1 MSLDTPPVE
10 TCPHC
15 LKAVELCVCAPIEP
29 IANRIFVL
37 MLQHPQEQDRDL
49 GTARL
54 AFLHFKNAAFKVGL
68 SWPNLSKALGRPV
81 ADPKR
86 WGVLYLGPA
95 VLPPDALD
103 RDIVVLDRK
112 GALDPAQ
119 DKALDELDGV
129 VLLDGTWSQAKA
141 LWWRNAW
148 LLKLRRIVL
157 NPKAPSR
164 YGKLRKEPRRESV
177 STLEATAILMSRLEA
192 RPDLQAR
199 MVACFDALLQRYR
212 DSRKQTPIA
221 PKSDRRK

>member
-1 MSLDTPPVE
+1 MSLEILPAE
-10 TCPHC
+10 TCPRC
-15 LKAVELCVCAPIEP
+15 LKAVELCVCATIEP
-29 IANRIFVL
+29 IANRVFVL

-81 ADPKR
+81 SDPKR

-95 VLPPDALD
+95 VLPPEAAGH
-103 RDIVVLDRK
+103 DILVLDRK

-119 DKALDELDGV
+119 DKALAELEGI

-148 LLKLRRIVL
+148 LLKLRRVVL
-157 NPKAPSR
+157 DPKVPSR

-192 RPDLQAR
+192 RPDLQPR
-199 MVACFDALLQRYR
+199 MIACFEALLQRYR
-212 DSRKQTPIA
+212 DSKKKPPVA
-221 PKSDRRK
+221 G

>member
-1 MSLDTPPVE
+1 MSLEILPAE
-10 TCPHC
+10 TCPRC
-15 LKAVELCVCAPIEP
+15 LKAVELCVCATIEP
-29 IANRIFVL
+29 IANRVFVL

-81 ADPKR
+81 SDPKR

-95 VLPPDALD
+95 VLPAEAAGH
-103 RDIVVLDRK
+103 DILVLDRK

-119 DKALDELDGV
+119 DKALAELEGI

-148 LLKLRRIVL
+148 LLKLRRVVL
-157 NPKAPSR
+157 DPKVPSR

-177 STLEATAILMSRLEA
+177 STLEATVILMSRLEA
-192 RPDLQAR
+192 RPDLQPR
-199 MVACFDALLQRYR
+199 MIACFEALLQHYR
-212 DSRKQTPIA
+212 DSKKKQPVA
-221 PKSDRRK
+221 R

>member
-1 MSLDTPPVE
+1 MSQETPPIE
-10 TCPHC
+10 TCQHC
-15 LKAVELCVCAPIEP
+15 LKPLGLCVCAAIEP
-29 IANRIFVL
+29 IANRVFVL

-68 SWPNLSKALGRPV
+68 SWPNLSKAVGRPV
-81 ADPKR
+81 PDPKR

-95 VLPPDALD
+95 VLPPDARG

-112 GALDPAQ
+112 GAMDPALDQ
-119 DKALDELDGV
+119 ALDGLDGI

-157 NPKAPSR
+157 DPKAPSR

-177 STLEATAILMSRLEA
+177 STLEATAILMSRIEG
-192 RPDLQAR
+192 RPDLQTR
-199 MVACFDALLQRYR
+199 MIACFDGLLQRYR
-212 DSRKQTPIA
+212 DSKKKPA
-221 PKSDRRK
+221 VV

>member
-1 MSLDTPPVE
+1 
-10 TCPHC
+10 
-15 LKAVELCVCAPIEP
+15 LKALELCVCAAIEP
-29 IANRIFVL
+29 ITNRVFVL

-54 AFLHFKNAAFKVGL
+54 AFLHFRNAAFKVGL
-68 SWPNLSKALGRPV
+68 SWPNLAKALGRPV
-81 ADPKR
+81 PDPKR

-95 VLPPDALD
+95 VLPPEADG

-112 GALDPAQ
+112 GAMDPAQ
-119 DKALDELDGV
+119 DKALAELDGI

-157 NPKAPSR
+157 APKAPSR

-177 STLEATAILMSRLEA
+177 STIEATALVMSRLEA
-192 RPDLQAR
+192 RPDLQKA
-199 MVACFDALLQRYR
+199 MIACFDGLLQRYR
-212 DSRKQTPIA
+212 DGRKKQLA
-221 PKSDRRK
+221 P

>member
-1 MSLDTPPVE
+1 M
-10 TCPHC
+10 
-15 LKAVELCVCAPIEP
+15 
-29 IANRIFVL
+29 
-37 MLQHPQEQDRDL
+37 
-49 GTARL
+49 
-54 AFLHFKNAAFKVGL
+54 
-68 SWPNLSKALGRPV
+68 
-81 ADPKR
+81 
-86 WGVLYLGPA
+86 LYLGPA

>member
-1 MSLDTPPVE
+1 MSLETLPTP
-10 TCPHC
+10 TCPRC
-15 LKAVELCVCAPIEP
+15 LKAPELCVCTAIEP
-29 IANRIFVL
+29 FANRIFVL

-68 SWPNLSKALGRPV
+68 SWPNLAKALGRPV

-95 VLPPDALD
+95 VLPPEAQG

-112 GALDPAQ
+112 GALDPDQ
-119 DKALDELDGV
+119 DKALAELDGI

-192 RPDLQAR
+192 RPDLQIR
-199 MVACFDALLQRYR
+199 MVAAFDALLQRYR
-212 DSRKQTPIA
+212 DSKKKLPPA
-221 PKSDRRK
+221 

>member
-1 MSLDTPPVE
+1 MNPETPLLE
-10 TCPHC
+10 ACQHC
-15 LKAVELCVCAPIEP
+15 LKAMPLCVCAAIEP
-29 IANRIFVL
+29 IANRVFVL

-68 SWPNLSKALGRPV
+68 SWPNLAKALGRPV
-81 ADPKR
+81 GDPKR
-86 WGVLYLGPA
+86 WGVHYLGPA
-95 VLPPDALD
+95 ILPPEALG

-112 GALDPAQ
+112 GALDPDQ
-119 DKALDELDGV
+119 DKALGELEGI

-148 LLKLRRIVL
+148 LLKLRRVVL

-177 STLEATAILMSRLEA
+177 STLEATAIVMSRLEA
-192 RPDLQAR
+192 QPGLQTR
-199 MVACFDALLQRYR
+199 MVACFDTLLQRYR
-212 DSRKQTPIA
+212 DSKKPPVA
-221 PKSDRRK
+221 

>member
-1 MSLDTPPVE
+1 V
-10 TCPHC
+10 
-15 LKAVELCVCAPIEP
+15 
-29 IANRIFVL
+29 FVL

-68 SWPNLSKALGRPV
+68 SWPNLAKALGRPV
-81 ADPKR
+81 GDPKR

-95 VLPPDALD
+95 ILPPEALG

-112 GALDPAQ
+112 GALDPDQ
-119 DKALDELDGV
+119 DKALGELEGI

-148 LLKLRRIVL
+148 LLKLRRVVL

-177 STLEATAILMSRLEA
+177 STLEATAIVMSRLEA
-192 RPDLQAR
+192 QPGLQTR
-199 MVACFDALLQRYR
+199 MVACFDTLLQRYR
-212 DSRKQTPIA
+212 DSKKPPVA
-221 PKSDRRK
+221 

>member
-1 MSLDTPPVE
+1 MTEPEAASAE
-10 TCPHC
+10 TCPRC
-15 LKAVELCVCAPIEP
+15 LKTLDLCVCAAIEP
-29 IANRIFVL
+29 IANRVFVL

-54 AFLHFKNAAFKVGL
+54 AFLHFRNAAFKVGL
-68 SWPNLSKALGRPV
+68 SWPNLAKALGRPV
-81 ADPKR
+81 PDPKR

-95 VLPPDALD
+95 VLPAEAEG

-119 DKALDELDGV
+119 DKALAELDGI

-157 NPKAPSR
+157 APKAPSR

-177 STLEATAILMSRLEA
+177 STIEATALVMSRLEG
-192 RPDLQAR
+192 RPDLQKQMIAS
-199 MVACFDALLQRYR
+199 FDALLQRYR
-212 DSRKQTPIA
+212 DGRKKPASIA
-221 PKSDRRK
+221 